1 MTTKTGMWCLKY
13 KNLPMQTLIYVNNH
27 IGLHQSTHTS
37 KALQYQATNLL
48 TILKIKDIQ
57 EMRDTEQ

>member
-1 MTTKTGMWCLKY
+1 MRCLKY
-13 KNLPMQTLIYVNNH
+13 KNLPLQTCIHVNNH
-27 IGLHQSTHTS
+27 IGLHQSAHTS
-37 KALQYQATNLL
+37 KALQDQATILL